1 MPSQGFLAGNLLPL
15 SARVASE
22 LSHAAGDGAG
32 DVAHDHRAAVL
43 EYEVELGEAGDAEPC
58 PPGDEGVAP
67 AVDLGAWE
75 PGDVAAQPVA
85 DPVAGRHPGEVPPGQ
100 GSPHRAARGER
111 ALAVRLGA
119 RRAGRVA
126 DEVRILLAHEP
137 EGGTLELLPED
148 PQLAVG
154 GQRGEPEHSTG
165 RPDEALALG
174 VVEHP
179 PSEAEALEDAAD
191 ELPVQPALRAGELG
205 AELVELPRIDPDAR
219 LTRVADSVAVAAA
232 ELEAPADPLCR
243 REAEESRLVRNAAG
257 EAPAHAALFRR
268 GEVPPLP
275 RRGADEGLE
284 HRRVAATLIDADECA
299 RIAVDPVGADMHA
312 SPGGHAG
319 CRDRLHQVEE
329 IVELEIGEQSSADR
343 RHQKTPFCGAF
354 LELRG

>member
-1 MPSQGFLAGNLLPL
+1 MPSQGFLAGNLLPV

-58 PPGDEGVAP
+58 P
-67 AVDLGAWE
+67 

-174 VVEHP
+174 VVKHP

-232 ELEAPADPLCR
+232 E
-243 REAEESRLVRNAAG
+243 
-257 EAPAHAALFRR
+257 
-268 GEVPPLP
+268 
-275 RRGADEGLE
+275 
-284 HRRVAATLIDADECA
+284 
-299 RIAVDPVGADMHA
+299 
-312 SPGGHAG
+312 
-319 CRDRLHQVEE
+319 
-329 IVELEIGEQSSADR
+329 
-343 RHQKTPFCGAF
+343 
-354 LELRG
+354 